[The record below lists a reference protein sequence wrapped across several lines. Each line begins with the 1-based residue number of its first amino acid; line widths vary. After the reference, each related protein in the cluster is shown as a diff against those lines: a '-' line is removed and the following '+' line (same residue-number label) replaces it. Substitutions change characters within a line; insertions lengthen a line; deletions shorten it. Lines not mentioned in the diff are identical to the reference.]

1 MSTFSKDAVLG
12 PEGFT
17 GESLMSANDPG
28 SKWTPFQNIAEGKG
42 IFGNEAGFG
51 SGKGKLSQMEMPD
64 RPKRQ
69 SRREL
74 EANWNPVDYFDW
86 TREYGDYGERN
97 KELFEQLQGMSPAD
111 IDGFEWGDEQG
122 YGPWGEER
130 AVKGWDARDEYGFKI
145 SPAQFKEELQTQ
157 FGEMESPKQQRLA
170 RREKFGKGL
179 LGFGKALQGLSNQEA
194 FEYDLY

>member
-42 IFGNEAGFG
+42 IFGKEAGFG

-97 KELFEQLQGMSPAD
+97 KEFFEQLQGMSPAD
-111 IDGFEWGDEQG
+111 IEVFKWEGWAGGDQSG
-122 YGPWGEER
+122 
-130 AVKGWDARDEYGFKI
+130 GWDARDEHGFKI
-145 SPAQFKEELQTQ
+145 TPAEFKANLQTQ